1 MALEEGSP
9 VLLCWVEGMANPA
22 ALETPNVPQ
31 LVGRYVLYG
40 AIASGGMATVH
51 FGRLVGPA
59 GFARPVAIKRLHAQF
74 ARDPE
79 FVKMFL
85 DEARLAAR
93 ITHPNVVQTLDLVE
107 GTDEVFL
114 VMDYV
119 RGLTLASLVRT
130 LRRKETWIPPPIV
143 VGITIGVLE
152 GLHAAHEAKDDM
164 GERLDLVHRDVSPQ
178 NILVG
183 TDGIARLLDFGVA
196 KASGRSQSTR
206 DGQLKGKV
214 AYMSPEQALGR
225 PLTRRTDIFAAS
237 VVLWEMLTARR
248 LFYGESEFDS
258 LRRVVSEEVV
268 RPGAIVELPEALD
281 RVVLKGLERDVAKRY
296 ATAHEMALDLAAC
309 MVPASAA
316 QIGHWVERTAAEELE
331 ERASRIAA
339 IERTAAQ
346 SVSRRTGPAG
356 VSESR
361 VSYAPAPVGALLSDV
376 RAYPPPRAIAQPG
389 PDASAS
395 AVGAWTPTG
404 RSWSRWLL
412 LSAVG
417 VVLLGTLA
425 LMLLI
430 ERSARPT
437 TSFLPTTS
445 ASPPSETSSPAIVAT
460 APASSTVETA
470 AVAAPSAKPTP
481 TAFRW
486 VGTSAPGGPPRPT
499 RAALSPAQGPGASKP
514 GCDPP
519 YTEDDQGHIHFKP
532 SCM

>member
-1 MALEEGSP
+1 MGTSA
-9 VLLCWVEGMANPA
+9 V
-22 ALETPNVPQ
+22 LETPNVPQ

-93 ITHPNVVQTLDLVE
+93 ITHPNVVQTLDLVA

-130 LRRKETWIPPPIV
+130 LRRKDGRIPPSIV
-143 VGITIGVLE
+143 VGIAIGVLE

-178 NILVG
+178 NVLVG

-196 KASGRSQSTR
+196 KAAGRFQSTR

-214 AYMSPEQALGR
+214 AYMAPEQALGR

-237 VVLWEMLTARR
+237 VVLWEMLTGRR
-248 LFYGESEFDS
+248 LFYGDGEFDS

-281 RVVLKGLERDVAKRY
+281 RVVLRGLERDVAKRY

-316 QIGHWVERTAAEELE
+316 EIGSWVERTAAEELQ

-339 IERTAAQ
+339 IERTAAE
-346 SVSRRTGPAG
+346 SVSRLTEVAAIPGIGAPDAPTPVGGRPLDSLPHREFGAITRAAP
-356 VSESR
+356 SESATDVGTWTSPR
-361 VSYAPAPVGALLSDV
+361 RRSTSRWRLLAAAGALLV
-376 RAYPPPRAIAQPG
+376 G
-389 PDASAS
+389 S
-395 AVGAWTPTG
+395 AV
-404 RSWSRWLL
+404 LL
-412 LSAVG
+412 LAVQ
-417 VVLLGTLA
+417 
-425 LMLLI
+425 
-430 ERSARPT
+430 RSARPT
-437 TSFLPTTS
+437 TSFVPT
-445 ASPPSETSSPAIVAT
+445 APAIPSTEMPAPAIVASP
-460 APASSTVETA
+460 PASSTEAAPVET
-470 AVAAPSAKPTP
+470 PSARP
-481 TAFRW
+481 A
-486 VGTSAPGGPPRPT
+486 TSAFHWAPAPPRSAKA
-499 RAALSPAQGPGASKP
+499 AALSPSSQAPGARKT